1 MIKRN
6 FILLFAL
13 FIAFSAN
20 ATEMESDRVIVSI
33 KPLHSLVSGVL
44 GDTGKAELLVDG
56 VVSPHHMQ
64 LKPSQ
69 IKSMQAAHV
78 IFYID
83 DSFET
88 FLAHVFD
95 ILPDDVLKV
104 PMIDNVELTLLPYRE
119 GKDWEEHDHHGH
131 EHGHDHHADKHNEH
145 GHHADEHEE
154 HGHHADG
161 HDEHDRHANEH
172 EEHDRH
178 ANEHEEHDRH
188 ANEHEEHGHHEDE
201 HEEHGHHEDEHE
213 EHGHHEDEHKEHQEH
228 GNYDMHVWLDPENG
242 QKMVALIADTLSDV
256 YPEHRDTY
264 KANAQRLMQKID
276 RLNIELKTELSPIQS
291 KPFIVFHDAYQY
303 FEHAYGLNGVGSI
316 VFEGGEALSPVRIKS
331 VREKLQRTRAACI
344 FSEPQFPARP
354 IQTIAEG
361 FDVKVSVL
369 DPLGANLPND
379 ENLYF
384 KLLDNLAHNLTQCL
398 MAENKD

>member
-13 FIAFSAN
+13 FIAFSAS
-20 ATEMESDRVIVSI
+20 ATEIESDRIIVSI
-33 KPLHSLVSGVL
+33 KPLHSLVVGVL
-44 GDTGKAELLVDG
+44 GDTGEAELLVDG

-69 IKSMQAAHV
+69 IKSMQAAHI

-95 ILPDDVLKV
+95 ILPANVLKV
-104 PMIDNVELTLLPYRE
+104 PMTDNAELTLLPYRKGE
-119 GKDWEEHDHHGH
+119 DWEEHDHHDH
-131 EHGHDHHADKHNEH
+131 EHGHDHHAAEHDEHN
-145 GHHADEHEE
+145 HHADEHEG
-154 HGHHADG
+154 HDHHAAE
-161 HDEHDRHANEH
+161 HDEHEKHNSYDM
-172 EEHDRH
+172 
-178 ANEHEEHDRH
+178 
-188 ANEHEEHGHHEDE
+188 
-201 HEEHGHHEDEHE
+201 
-213 EHGHHEDEHKEHQEH
+213 
-228 GNYDMHVWLDPENG
+228 DMHVWLDPENA

-264 KANAQRLMQKID
+264 KANAQGLMKKID
-276 RLNIELKTELSPIQS
+276 RLNVELKAELSSIQN

-316 VFEGGEALSPVRIKS
+316 VLEGGESLSPVRIKS
-331 VREKLQRTRAACI
+331 VREKLQRTGATCI
-344 FSEPQFPARP
+344 FSEPQFSARP

-361 FDVKVSVL
+361 FDIKVSVL
-369 DPLGANLPND
+369 DPLGAELPNN

-384 KLLDNLAHNLTQCL
+384 KLLDNLAYNLTECL
-398 MAENKD
+398 TAENTD

>member
-6 FILLFAL
+6 FILLFTL
-13 FIAFSAN
+13 FITFSAN
-20 ATEMESDRVIVSI
+20 ATEIESNRVIVSI
-33 KPLHSLVSGVL
+33 KPLHSLVAGVL
-44 GDTGKAELLVDG
+44 GDTGEAELLVDG

-69 IKSMQAAHV
+69 IKSMQAAHI

-88 FLAHVFD
+88 FLANVFD
-95 ILPDDVLKV
+95 ILSDDVLKV
-104 PMIDNVELTLLPYRE
+104 PMIDNVELTLLPYRK
-119 GKDWEEHDHHGH
+119 GKDWEEHDHHH
-131 EHGHDHHADKHNEH
+131 DEHGGDHHADKHDEH
-145 GHHADEHEE
+145 DHHADEHDE
-154 HGHHADG
+154 HDQHADE
-161 HDEHDRHANEH
+161 HDEHDHHADEH
-172 EEHDRH
+172 
-178 ANEHEEHDRH
+178 
-188 ANEHEEHGHHEDE
+188 DE
-201 HEEHGHHEDEHE
+201 HEKHSSYDM
-213 EHGHHEDEHKEHQEH
+213 
-228 GNYDMHVWLDPENG
+228 DMHVWLDPENA

-264 KANAQRLMQKID
+264 KANAQGLMQKID
-276 RLNIELKTELSPIQS
+276 RLNVELKTELSPIQD

-303 FEHAYGLNGVGSI
+303 FEHTYGLNGVGSI
-316 VFEGGEALSPVRIKS
+316 VFEGGESLSPVRIKS
-331 VREKLQRTRAACI
+331 VREKLQRTGAACI

-361 FDVKVSVL
+361 FDIKVSVL

-384 KLLDNLAHNLTQCL
+384 TLLDNLAYNLTECL
-398 MAENKD
+398 MAKNTN